1 MQEQQNAGYT
11 EYAEPINYVQ
21 SILFALIG
29 GLVGVSI
36 WLVPVYFFDY
46 ILYITVILVGIFAG
60 LGARGYQRKKGNIAL
75 SIIAILATIACIII
89 GDLTETAIVLGSI
102 DISLESYLDYIGLK
116 FGEDPEQLFYYAGA
130 VLAAAYFGFA
140 TLNQD

>member
-1 MQEQQNAGYT
+1 MQEKQDGQYQ
-11 EYAEPINYVQ
+11 EYVEPINYIQ

-29 GLVGVSI
+29 GLVGVAI

-75 SIIAILATIACIII
+75 AIIAVLATIVCIII
-89 GDLTETAIVLGSI
+89 GDLAETTIALGNI
-102 DISLESYLDYIGLK
+102 DISLENYLEYIELK
-116 FGEDPEQLFYYAGA
+116 FGEDPEQLFYYAGSL
-130 VLAAAYFGFA
+130 LAAAYFGFA
-140 TLNQD
+140 KLNQD